1 MFKNKKNIN
10 AGDGSTNIQGQI
22 VNVTK
27 NEGIDYIQARQIAID
42 VFKANMYELSEVAKK
57 VATDRAETLVEKFLQ
72 SMKGEFGNKLDKIQN
87 PDVQYSLVNA
97 QKQYARSGEEHNLN
111 ILIEMLSNR
120 FQVEEGSLKSLVL
133 NEAIEVNSKLTH
145 NQIRVISMLFIVKI
159 VHFINVEY
167 NMDIIFDVLK
177 DLIND
182 TNFSS
187 DNSFYQHLVYA
198 GVALRDDTTN
208 SGHDLEFHLW
218 KSYEAKRESPRD
230 LEKFKTEINSSKSR
244 KFIINTWN
252 SSNIKWYT
260 LTSVGYAIAIAYINA
275 SLSTSMKLSNFI
287 SD

>member
-1 MFKNKKNIN
+1 
-10 AGDGSTNIQGQI
+10 
-22 VNVTK
+22 
-27 NEGIDYIQARQIAID
+27 
-42 VFKANMYELSEVAKK
+42 
-57 VATDRAETLVEKFLQ
+57 
-72 SMKGEFGNKLDKIQN
+72 MKGEFGHTLDKIQN

-159 VHFINVEY
+159 VQFINMEY
-167 NMDIIFDVLK
+167 NMDTIFEVLK
-177 DLIND
+177 DIINN

-187 DNSFYQHLVYA
+187 DNSFYQHLVYT

-218 KSYEAKRESPRD
+218 KSYEAKRESPRN
-230 LEKFKTEINSSKSR
+230 LENFKTEINSSESR
-244 KFIINTWN
+244 DFIINTWN
-252 SSNIKWYT
+252 SSSIKWYT
-260 LTSVGYAIAIAYINA
+260 LTSVGYAIAIAFINA
-275 SLSTSMKLSNFI
+275 SLSTSMKISNFI